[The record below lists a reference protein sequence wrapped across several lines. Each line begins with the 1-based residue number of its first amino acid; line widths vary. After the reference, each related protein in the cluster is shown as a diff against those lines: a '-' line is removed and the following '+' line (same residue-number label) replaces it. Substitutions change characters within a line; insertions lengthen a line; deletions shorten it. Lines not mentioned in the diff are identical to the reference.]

1 MGSAAGWFSFSDMF
15 LIITK
20 MSGLTNDIKSAS
32 LSITMKTIL
41 QSFHMFPRRSFS
53 SSGLSNVRSCG
64 AWGVILRFNGTIGDP
79 RTRSIPKPPVFWT
92 LQRWHLIR
100 ASWHILVKKL
110 FFSWDAAGS
119 LDFFLAWCVKGCYL
133 SVVQF
138 ECFQFKISKQRIW
151 CGWMPRCSLCSAEVF
166 PVAPSRILVGFDSR
180 LSGWG
185 YQDARS
191 VHSSLWFLNVQYL
204 QNNWWSNTMP
214 IFYPRTSTA
223 LAYQSWPRKSR
234 GINVCCNICLH
245 PGGSCI
251 MSTTSAECQGNL
263 WSMFCCVHTCAA
275 ALVAV

>member
-1 MGSAAGWFSFSDMF
+1 M
-15 LIITK
+15 
-20 MSGLTNDIKSAS
+20 AS
-32 LSITMKTIL
+32 YSCIL
-41 QSFHMFPRRSFS
+41 AYL
-53 SSGLSNVRSCG
+53 GEE
-64 AWGVILRFNGTIGDP
+64 T
-79 RTRSIPKPPVFWT
+79 
-92 LQRWHLIR
+92 
-100 ASWHILVKKL
+100 
-110 FFSWDAAGS
+110 
-119 LDFFLAWCVKGCYL
+119 DFFMGCSWFTGFFWAWCVKGCYL

-138 ECFQFKISKQRIW
+138 DCFQFKISKQRIW
-151 CGWMPRCSLCSAEVF
+151 CGWMPRCSLCSAGVF

-180 LSGWG
+180 LSGW

-214 IFYPRTSTA
+214 IFNPRTSTA